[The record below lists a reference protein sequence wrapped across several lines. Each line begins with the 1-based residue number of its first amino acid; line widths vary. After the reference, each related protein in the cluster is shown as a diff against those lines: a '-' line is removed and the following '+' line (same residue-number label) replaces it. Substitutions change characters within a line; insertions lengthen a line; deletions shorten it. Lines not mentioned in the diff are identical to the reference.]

1 VVKLREVL
9 DELGESQEN
18 RKMIL
23 YILSEANT
31 MGKEFVKL
39 GLEDGSEIILVVDPY
54 EWEVRDSFV
63 EIPISHGR
71 VEEGEL
77 VEGELVY
84 VIPQEGKVIYH
95 VSVKDVINIMKSTSF
110 QFVELVGEELED
122 LLRKWMDK

>member
-1 VVKLREVL
+1 
-9 DELGESQEN
+9 
-18 RKMIL
+18 
-23 YILSEANT
+23 

-71 VEEGEL
+71 VE
-77 VEGELVY
+77 EGELVY

>member
-1 VVKLREVL
+1 MVKLREVL

-77 VEGELVY
+77 VY

>member
-77 VEGELVY
+77 VY